1 MIPTILQKLE
11 NGNIFLEASAGTG
24 KTYTIVELVTSLL
37 ESSYGISRLAIIT
50 FTEKA
55 AGELQD
61 RIRKGIENKI
71 RNTNHSQKEYF
82 LKQLEDLPF
91 ANIGTIHNFCRH
103 LLSQSPEACDFFPF
117 KTEERDV
124 SYRIQRAFELY
135 LENVESQ
142 ATKEEKE
149 EEFIQFFLD
158 FDLEKLRTFC
168 IEVIYKTG
176 LQKLKFQALEWE
188 LVQKQFQDLIQD
200 INNQLP
206 NPILERYSNAQVTK
220 ELFGELQENKILTK
234 EIKLNK
240 TTFKDKN
247 INMDNWNE
255 KFKIINFEVEYL
267 EQQEKLSALINFV
280 NNWIDFYENYQKK
293 ENFLSTDDII
303 FLTEKML
310 QEHSDVKKTLSE
322 KFDFII
328 VDECQDTDPRQ
339 FSILSMLAS
348 SSKNSSN
355 LRLILVGD
363 KKQSIYRFRNA
374 DISTVDYYIGK
385 LVPQENILPLD
396 TSYRSRKVLNCFFNE
411 IFSKPTFSSFK
422 YANVSTGRTDKV
434 ALEDKPSVILG
445 CGDSTTNKN
454 AETIRLENAELI
466 AGFIKAIYNNEE
478 EGYVIWDKYESQK
491 RKIRYSDIAILAN
504 TNSELKKI
512 QSFLLSQSIPC
523 STYKEKDYYEE
534 NLVSALS
541 FMLHSI
547 ENPHDT
553 QSFLFCLDSPLFLVP
568 VPILSEL
575 ASAGTLSYFQS
586 VLPDVEKYK
595 ELNQIFKLFNE
606 AHSQRY
612 TQSASFLI
620 QSILEK
626 MNTLPRLASG
636 FYGRKYLTLL
646 YQFYDIINEL
656 QYEQNM
662 GFGEIA
668 REMRRRVLNK
678 TEGEKR
684 LDYEELDERQDTVK
698 LMTIHA
704 SKGLEFP
711 VCILFTAFKTISP
724 TTQSNILKFRNSST
738 SGKLDFSFEFKFKL
752 KNEKNL
758 QTLQFQEAKKQDDE
772 EEAKEEARRMYVA
785 CTRARDYLFLPLGF
799 PEKKI
804 SKFSESLKE
813 LLARKSNFV
822 QSIIQTNLAKCLE
835 THAGISPED
844 TSVIYP
850 VQENIKVNP
859 QEQERKLEK
868 ALKNIKDISK
878 WEFISY
884 SKLHRQEER
893 KEREKLI
900 LEKSSDEEIL
910 PKEEEVQGDSFW
922 GRQFGLLCHKV
933 LEIFPFEKLS
943 SKKDWKKNLEIICH
957 ETYKEFGIESAHPAY
972 SLETL
977 ISLASS
983 ALSYEYTID
992 QKKAPIPCWEYVQKE
1007 RKFYSEGGKLG
1018 DWILGTWDLLF
1029 MFEEKYYILDWKT
1042 DQAIGESLE
1051 THCLESYKYQI
1062 YIYSFVLLQNLLQ
1075 VSKTSNVKEVY
1086 EKKFGG
1092 MLFVF
1097 LRHLNSGDGVY
1108 FVKPTLEEMKNF
1120 IEKG

>member
-1 MIPTILQKLE
+1 MIQTILQNLK

-37 ESSYGISRLAIIT
+37 EKGYGISRFAIIT

-91 ANIGTIHNFCRH
+91 ANIGTIHNFCRN
-103 LLSQSPEACDFFPF
+103 LLSQNPDACDFFPF

-124 SYRIQRAFELY
+124 SYRIQKAFDLY

-142 ATKEEKE
+142 AIERGEEEK
-149 EEFIQFFLD
+149 FIQFFLD

-168 IEVIYKTG
+168 IEVIYKMG
-176 LQKLKFQALEWE
+176 LQKLKFHALKQEQI
-188 LVQKQFQDLIQD
+188 QKQFQTLIQE
-200 INNQLP
+200 INNKLP
-206 NPILERYSNAQVTK
+206 NSIFKKYSDSLVST
-220 ELFGELQENKILTK
+220 ELFERLQQDKILTK
-234 EIKLNK
+234 KKELNK
-240 TTFKDKN
+240 NTFRDAKGNSN
-247 INMDNWNE
+247 IEKWNNE
-255 KFKIINFEVEYL
+255 FKTINFEIEYL
-267 EQQEKLSALINFV
+267 EQQEKLSAFINFV

-303 FLTEKML
+303 LLTEKML
-310 QEHSDVKKTLSE
+310 QKHSDVRKTLSE

-374 DISTVDYYIGK
+374 DISTVDYYIEK
-385 LVPQENILPLD
+385 LVPKENILPLD

-411 IFSKPTFSSFK
+411 FFSKPTFSNFK
-422 YANVSTGRTDKV
+422 YTNVNTGRTDEV
-434 ALEDKPSVILG
+434 ALENKPSVILG
-445 CGDSTTNKN
+445 CFDSNTNKN
-454 AETIRLENAELI
+454 AETIRLENSELI
-466 AGFIKAIYNNEE
+466 AGFIKAIYNKEE
-478 EGYVIWDKYESQK
+478 YSIWDKYESKK
-491 RKIRYSDIAILAN
+491 RTIRYSDIAILAN

-512 QSFLLSQSIPC
+512 QSFLLLQEIPC

-534 NLVSALS
+534 NLVAALS

-547 ENPHDT
+547 ENPYDT
-553 QSFLFCLDSPLFLVP
+553 QSFLFCLDSPLFLIP
-568 VPILSEL
+568 IQILSKL
-575 ASAGTLSYFQS
+575 ASEGTLNYFQF
-586 VLPDVEKYK
+586 VLPDTEEYK
-595 ELNQIFKLFNE
+595 ELNEIYKLFHE
-606 AHSQRY
+606 AHSNRY
-612 TQSASFLI
+612 MQSASFLI
-620 QSILEK
+620 QNILEK

-636 FYGRKYLTLL
+636 FYGRKNLTLL

-662 GFGEIA
+662 SFGEIA

-678 TEGEKR
+678 IEGEKR

-724 TTQSNILKFRNSST
+724 ATQSNILKFRNSSIC
-738 SGKLDFSFEFKFKL
+738 GKLNFSFEFKFKL
-752 KNEKNL
+752 KNEQNL
-758 QTLQFQEAKKQDDE
+758 QTLQFQEAKSQDAE

-799 PEKKI
+799 PKNISSFSDSLKGLLEPNSNFIQNAIQMNFAECFQSHKEI
-804 SKFSESLKE
+804 SKS
-813 LLARKSNFV
+813 KSSSSGNNSK
-822 QSIIQTNLAKCLE
+822 SIQI
-835 THAGISPED
+835 
-844 TSVIYP
+844 
-850 VQENIKVNP
+850 NP
-859 QEQERKLEK
+859 QKQERKLEN

-884 SKLHRQEER
+884 SKLHKQDES

-900 LEKSSDEEIL
+900 LEKSSDEEIS

-943 SKKDWKKNLEIICH
+943 SKKDWKKDLELLCT
-957 ETYKEFGIESAHPAY
+957 ETYKEFGIDSKYSAY

-977 ISLASS
+977 ISLTSS

-992 QKKAPIPCWEYVQKE
+992 QKKAPIPKWKYIQKE
-1007 RKFYSEGGKLG
+1007 RKFYSEAGKLG

-1029 MFEEKYYILDWKT
+1029 MFEGKYYILDWKT

-1062 YIYSFVLLQNLLQ
+1062 YIYSFVLFQNLLQ
-1075 VSKTSNVKEVY
+1075 VSKTPNVKEVY

-1097 LRHLNSGDGVY
+1097 LRHLNSGNGVY
-1108 FVKPTLEEMKNF
+1108 FVKPRLEEIKKF
-1120 IEKG
+1120 IETR